1 MLRPSRLVAILCCLA
16 VLGGSTALATADA
29 GAPAGASAA
38 KKGKRKCPR
47 GYKLKT
53 VTVKRDGRKVKV
65 KRCRKV
71 RKPKPQPAPGT
82 TTPAPV
88 AAPAPGPAALFEPP
102 GRRLEGNDASPFL
115 QRYLANSTFTDCP
128 AGWPNCAVEERYSHF
143 GDGSFYYCRLTPTSG
158 SDIRSSQTYEVQN
171 AVVEADGSWAFNES
185 VSGGGFYE
193 WRVAT
198 NGVVTGAYQFGGG
211 APEQL
216 GPFQYVSGGRD
227 CSY

>member
-1 MLRPSRLVAILCCLA
+1 MSRRHRLVPVACALA
-16 VLGGSTALATADA
+16 LLTGSTATA
-29 GAPAGASAA
+29 GADPFAQASPSAV
-38 KKGKRKCPR
+38 KGKKKCPR

-53 VTVKRDGRKVKV
+53 VTIKRHGKKVKV

-71 RKPKPQPAPGT
+71 RKQNPAPG
-82 TTPAPV
+82 PG
-88 AAPAPGPAALFEPP
+88 AAPAPGQAPLFEPP
-102 GRRLEGNDASPFL
+102 GRRLEGNDALPFL

-128 AGWPNCAVEERYSHF
+128 TGWPNCAVEERYSHF

-158 SDIRSSQTYEVQN
+158 SDIRSSQEYQVRN
-171 AVVEADGSWAFNES
+171 AVVEADGSWTFNED

-198 NGVVTGAYQFGGG
+198 SGQVVGAYQFNGG

-216 GPFQYVSGGRD
+216 GPFEYVSGGRD

>member
-1 MLRPSRLVAILCCLA
+1 VFRRGHLVPILCALSL
-16 VLGGSTALATADA
+16 LGGQAAAAVADA
-29 GAPAGASAA
+29 GPTGAASAVE
-38 KKGKRKCPR
+38 KGKGKKAKCPK
-47 GYKLKT
+47 GKVPKT
-53 VTVKRDGRKVKV
+53 VTVKRNGKRVKV
-65 KRCRKV
+65 KRCRKA
-71 RKPKPQPAPGT
+71 RKATPRPGTSPAPG
-82 TTPAPV
+82 AQ
-88 AAPAPGPAALFEPP
+88 ALFEPP
-102 GRRLEGNDASPFL
+102 GRRLEGNDALPFL
-115 QRYLANSTFTDCP
+115 QRYLADSTFTDCP

-158 SDIRSSQTYEVQN
+158 SDIRSSQSYRVQN
-171 AVVEADGSWAFNES
+171 AVVEADGSWAFNEA

-198 NGVVTGAYQFGGG
+198 SGQVVGAYSFEGG

>member
-1 MLRPSRLVAILCCLA
+1 MLRLRRVLPILCVLA
-16 VLGGSTALATADA
+16 LLGGS
-29 GAPAGASAA
+29 APPAPGNDGSPASASAA
-38 KKGKRKCPR
+38 KKGKRKCPK
-47 GYKLKT
+47 GKVLKT
-53 VTVKRDGRKVKV
+53 VTIKRNGKKVRV
-65 KRCRKV
+65 KRCRKA
-71 RKPKPQPAPGT
+71 RK
-82 TTPAPV
+82 
-88 AAPAPGPAALFEPP
+88 AAPKPGPAPSPGAQSLFEPP
-102 GRRLEGNDASPFL
+102 GRKLEGNDALPFL

-158 SDIRSSQTYEVQN
+158 SDIRSSQSYQVQN
-171 AVVEADGSWAFNES
+171 AVVEADGSWTFNEA

-198 NGVVTGAYQFGGG
+198 NGQVVGAYSFEGG

-216 GPFQYVSGGRD
+216 GPLQYVSGGRD